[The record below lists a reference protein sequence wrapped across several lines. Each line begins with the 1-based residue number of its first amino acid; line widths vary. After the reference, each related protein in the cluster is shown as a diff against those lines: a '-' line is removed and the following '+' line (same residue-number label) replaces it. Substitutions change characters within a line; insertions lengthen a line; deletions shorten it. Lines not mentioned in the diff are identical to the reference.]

1 MSASVVSA
9 TQSTFL
15 LGAQDPEMREI
26 QRVIAAAGM
35 KYLHAARDGI
45 RCSARNAYLANGA
58 VVAGRDQ
65 TSREA
70 VVLPHAALI
79 MVECHLLGHVPV
91 ARVDH
96 HYPGDPG
103 YDRPPQQ
110 YLAGSSLGQ
119 VLTLLERE
127 PDNTQRLIAAGDH
140 CLTAAYQGQC
150 PDVDPHEL
158 LFLRASWRASMSGR
172 SLVDVMSGILD
183 AASYLEKHFDSDAG
197 ESVFLDPVEVPLD
210 LPEAAAYAG
219 KPIRYRELLPG
230 GELKEM
236 LKGATPENI
245 ERFMQ
250 THAEAGRSV
259 YGNPFRGY
267 AGTYFY

>member
-1 MSASVVSA
+1 MVDA
-9 TQSTFL
+9 QSTFL

-35 KYLHAARDGI
+35 KYLHAAHSGI

-58 VVAGRDQ
+58 VLAGYGRG
-65 TSREA
+65 SRVA
-70 VVLPHAALI
+70 VVLPNAALI

-91 ARVDH
+91 KRVDH

-103 YDRPPQQ
+103 YHRSPRE

-119 VLTLLERE
+119 VLMLLGRE

-150 PDVDPHEL
+150 PGVDPHEL
-158 LFLRASWRASMSGR
+158 LFLRASWRATMSGR
-172 SLVDVMSGILD
+172 SLGDVMTGILN
-183 AASYLEKHFDSDAG
+183 AARQLEKHFDSEIG
-197 ESVFLDPVEVPLD
+197 ESVFLDPVDVPLD
-210 LPEAAAYAG
+210 LAEGAAYAG

-236 LKGATPENI
+236 LKGATPESI

-250 THAEAGRSV
+250 AHLQAGRSV

-267 AGTYFY
+267 AGAYLR